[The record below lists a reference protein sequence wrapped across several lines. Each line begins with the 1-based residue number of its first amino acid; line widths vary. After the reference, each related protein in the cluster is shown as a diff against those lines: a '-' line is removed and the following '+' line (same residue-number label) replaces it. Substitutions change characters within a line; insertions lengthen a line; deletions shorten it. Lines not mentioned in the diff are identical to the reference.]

1 MEEASPDTKSVSF
14 LEVKKK
20 DGPLPCES
28 EEDIS
33 IKYTVAGEAQGSAD
47 LMYLVSGGQA
57 CFSTCSQLAL
67 PETWT
72 LILRNLHKSKKS
84 HYLQRQP
91 QSEQQMCSSS
101 KLF

>member
-1 MEEASPDTKSVSF
+1 MEQASPDTKSVSF

-57 CFSTCSQLAL
+57 ISQLA
-67 PETWT
+67 PSW
-72 LILRNLHKSKKS
+72 
-84 HYLQRQP
+84 
-91 QSEQQMCSSS
+91 
-101 KLF
+101 LFQKHGH